1 MMPAFNKAGFFYQSK
16 FRDSLSFNS
25 YSSFSAA
32 SLNTLDLSRSSSVI
46 SKVSKTTTI

>member
-1 MMPAFNKAGFFYQSK
+1 MMPAFNKAGFFYQK

-46 SKVSKTTTI
+46 SKVSKATAI